1 MAKQHAAVDFKQ
13 LLDNQ
18 DADFKPTIQILDE
31 VGKVVNPDIM
41 PDLSDDQLVDLMSKM
56 VWQRVLDQ
64 RATALNRQGRLGFY
78 APSAGEEASMIGS
91 HAAMKSSDWL
101 LPA

>member
-64 RATALNRQGRLGFY
+64 RATALGFTVMFHSPNQGSVMSKCR
-78 APSAGEEASMIGS
+78 
-91 HAAMKSSDWL
+91 DD
-101 LPA
+101 